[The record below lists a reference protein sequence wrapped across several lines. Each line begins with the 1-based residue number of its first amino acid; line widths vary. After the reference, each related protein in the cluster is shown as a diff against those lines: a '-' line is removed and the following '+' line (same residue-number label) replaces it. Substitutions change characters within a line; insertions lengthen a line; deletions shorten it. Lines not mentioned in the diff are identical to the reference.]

1 MKPSREGEPRVIEAT
16 FVAGAVDTKSLLPPT
31 LMEVAFAGRSNV
43 GKSSLLNTMMQRRG
57 LARTS
62 NTPGC
67 TRQMNI
73 FEVRCA
79 DGLMV
84 RFVDL
89 PGYGWARRSKT
100 ERKEWQEMIEGYL
113 VNRACLRAVVVL
125 VDVRRGLEEEEAQLL
140 AFLALP
146 RPVSEARPLEVLLTA
161 TKVDKLAASARK
173 PALDAVRKNAGAD
186 VLGFSA
192 MTGEGREA
200 LWARIRA
207 AVL

>member
-1 MKPSREGEPRVIEAT
+1 
-16 FVAGAVDTKSLLPPT
+16 
-31 LMEVAFAGRSNV
+31 
-43 GKSSLLNTMMQRRG
+43 
-57 LARTS
+57 
-62 NTPGC
+62 
-67 TRQMNI
+67 MNI

>member
-1 MKPSREGEPRVIEAT
+1 
-16 FVAGAVDTKSLLPPT
+16 
-31 LMEVAFAGRSNV
+31 
-43 GKSSLLNTMMQRRG
+43 MMQRRG

-67 TRQMNI
+67 TRQLNV

-79 DGLMV
+79 DGLLL

-100 ERKEWQEMIEGYL
+100 ERKEWQAMIEGYL
-113 VNRACLRAVVVL
+113 RTRVGLRAVAVL
-125 VDVRRGLEEEEAQLL
+125 ADVRRGLEEEETQLVE
-140 AFLALP
+140 FLAQK
-146 RPVSEARPLEVLLTA
+146 RPVSGGAPPAVILVA
-161 TKVDKLAASARK
+161 TKIDKVGAAGKK
-173 PALDAVRKNAGAD
+173 PAMAKLRQQVAGAGGPRGQGGI
-186 VLGFSA
+186 VGFSA
-192 MTGEGREA
+192 VTGDGREA